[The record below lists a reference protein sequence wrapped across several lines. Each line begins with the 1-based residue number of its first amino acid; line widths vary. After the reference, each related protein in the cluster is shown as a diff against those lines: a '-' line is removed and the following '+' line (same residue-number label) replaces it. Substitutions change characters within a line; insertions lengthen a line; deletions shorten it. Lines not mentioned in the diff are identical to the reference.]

1 MEDHPNMFKPFSPWI
16 VFNTEPDATGG
27 GSGNQDQKPTID
39 GETFDFPLATPVA
52 NMTPEQAGEYW
63 RHEAK
68 KAHKA
73 SDAYK
78 KLGTVDDVRSKITAA
93 DAAAA
98 AALTDQER
106 ALNEARTEADTA
118 GFTRGRDKFA
128 RPAVEGLLVAST
140 RGAGETIEAATA
152 RVRGAL
158 EFVDVTKF
166 ITDDGDL
173 DAKKV
178 ETFAQSLGSGAGNG
192 GHQTGGDPLHQVLGT
207 QGQSPEGA
215 GGSVA
220 SYEEAARK
228 RYAPKK

>member
-1 MEDHPNMFKPFSPWI
+1 MFKHLSPWI
-16 VFNTEPDATGG
+16 VFNTDPDNGG
-27 GSGNQDQKPTID
+27 GGDQVQKPTID

-68 KAHKA
+68 KAHKSA
-73 SDAYK
+73 AGYQ
-78 KLGTVDDVRSKITAA
+78 KLGSVEDVKAKISAA
-93 DAAAA
+93 DAAAQ
-98 AALTDQER
+98 AALSDQER
-106 ALNEARTEADTA
+106 AITTARTEAEGE
-118 GFTRGRDKFA
+118 GFAKAREKFA

-140 RGAGETIEAATA
+140 RGAGETIDAATA

-158 EFVDVTKF
+158 EFVDVQKF
-166 ITDDGDL
+166 ITDDGEL

-192 GHQTGGDPLHQVLGT
+192 GHQQGGDSLHQVLGAGGST
-207 QGQSPEGA
+207 TEGA

-220 SYEEAARK
+220 AYEEAARK
-228 RYAPKK
+228 RFAPKK